1 MRNRRIWKS
10 GSPAA
15 TDEAAAQDER
25 TKRDEGRPGVI
36 AAHDAAHDPDDA
48 SDDAA
53 AEMGRARP
61 ISVGIVGGGVGGLTA
76 ALSLLRRGIEVH
88 VYEQA
93 QALGEV
99 GAGVQVSPN
108 AARVLHGLG
117 LADELARTG
126 VKPVAWHQRRWDDGR
141 TLLRSPLAEP
151 LEATFGF
158 PHYQMHRADLLAAL
172 AGEVPAGRVHLGHRL
187 TGLTDHGDRVEARFA
202 NGASVEVDL
211 LVGADGIRSL
221 VREELFGPEHPRFT
235 GCAAYRG
242 LVPAERLNALGLE
255 VTSQVWMGPGR
266 HFVHYF
272 VSGGRLVNFV
282 AVIEQST
289 WTRESWTDRG
299 SVADALAAFAGWH
312 PQVRA
317 IIEAV
322 DETFIWALFDRAPL
336 ERWSAGRVTLL
347 GDACH
352 PMLPFMA
359 QGAAQAIED
368 GATLAACLAACPSV
382 AGVPDVAA
390 ALRRYEMARIPRA
403 SRLQSMSATNKTR
416 FHLPDGSEQRERD
429 ARMAAGATDW
439 SFDAVAW
446 IYEHDATVVQPEPDA
461 TLA

>member
-1 MRNRRIWKS
+1 M
-10 GSPAA
+10 
-15 TDEAAAQDER
+15 
-25 TKRDEGRPGVI
+25 
-36 AAHDAAHDPDDA
+36 AAHDAGRDAAHDARCDAGPDA
-48 SDDAA
+48 GPDAA
-53 AEMGRARP
+53 RDAAGAGRAGP
-61 ISVGIVGGGVGGLTA
+61 ISAGIVGGGIGGLTA
-76 ALSLLRRGIEVH
+76 ALSLLRRGIDVH

-93 QALGEV
+93 PALGEV

-108 AARVLHGLG
+108 ATRVLHGLG

-172 AGEVPAGRVHLGHRL
+172 AAEVPAGRMHLGHRL
-187 TGLTDHGDRVEARFA
+187 TGLTDHVDRVEARFA
-202 NGASVEVDL
+202 NGASVEVDV

-242 LVPAERLNALGLE
+242 LVPAERLSALGLE

-272 VSGGRLVNFV
+272 VSGRRLVNFV
-282 AVIEQST
+282 AVIEQNT

-299 SVADALAAFAGWH
+299 SVAAALAAFAGWH

-317 IIEAV
+317 ILEAV

-347 GDACH
+347 GDAGH

-368 GATLAACLAACPSV
+368 GATLAACLAG
-382 AGVPDVAA
+382 AGPADVVA

-403 SRLQSMSATNKTR
+403 TRLQSMSATNKTR
-416 FHLPDGSEQRERD
+416 FHLPDGPEQRERD
-429 ARMAAGATDW
+429 ARMAAGSTDW

-446 IYEHDATVVQPEPDA
+446 IYEHDAAVVQPEPDV